1 MNLSSLSFLQR
12 LRSVQKQQYVVL
24 GLGRF
29 GRAVCSTLHQM
40 GYEVL
45 GIDSSESLITQALDD
60 RIVSHA
66 IQLDTTNRLAMEEA
80 GVFDF
85 ETAIVAIGNYIEASV
100 IATLNLKEAG
110 VNYVLAKASSDI
122 HGKLLRKV
130 GADLVVFPEHEMG
143 CQVGRSL
150 VQPNILERLD
160 LDANSSI
167 VEVIV
172 PQEFDGKSIA
182 ELQLRAR
189 YGINLLALSRAPVQE
204 EADTGADRCERFDVN
219 VDPSMRLRQG
229 MVMVVIGNRRALS
242 NLPI

>member
-1 MNLSSLSFLQR
+1 MNLSSLSFLQH
-12 LRSVQKQQYVVL
+12 LRSSNKNEYVVL

-29 GRAVCSTLHQM
+29 GRAVCSTLHHM

-45 GIDSSESLITQALDD
+45 GIDYREEQVLQALDD

-66 IQLDTTNRLAMEEA
+66 IQLDTTNRMAMEEA

-100 IATLNLKEAG
+100 IATLNLKESG
-110 VNYVLAKASSDI
+110 VNYVLAKASTDI

-130 GADLVVFPEHEMG
+130 GANLVVFPEHEMG
-143 CQVGRSL
+143 CQVARSL

-160 LDANSSI
+160 LDSNSSI

-172 PQEFDGKSIA
+172 PAEFDGKSIA
-182 ELQLRAR
+182 ELELRGR
-189 YGINLLALSRAPVQE
+189 YGINLLALSRSQAVE
-204 EADTGADRCERFDVN
+204 MAEVDSDRCERFDVN
-219 VDPSMRLRQG
+219 LNPSMRLRKG
-229 MVMVVIGNRRALS
+229 TVMVVIGDRASLAS
-242 NLPI
+242 LPI